1 MTAGEIVHGR
11 AGSERHRF
19 SAGREALLLSCFTL
33 PWLNPFTDGPSTWV
47 GPWLVSFVCGV
58 IAYGIERPAWP
69 ARGVTVFL
77 GAVSGWALI
86 RSGWTPETVAL
97 ATACLLV
104 WMSAAAAGN
113 DGRPIDWGRVTA
125 RSWLVAALFST
136 FAGLCQYFGFADYL
150 APWINTTSAG
160 EAFANLRQRNQFAS
174 LTMLGMAV
182 VLFWWPAGCRRGL
195 AMAAL
200 IWLAVGN
207 AVTTSRT
214 GLLQMILMG
223 LLAAIWPQARRWRA
237 GLWGVAML
245 SYIVAAVALPW
256 ALEASTGIDA
266 GHLWSR
272 VASSAECGSRF
283 VLWSNVAHLIAQKP
297 WLGWGWGEL
306 DFAHFT
312 TLYPGPRFC
321 DILDNAH
328 NLPLHLAV
336 ELGLPAA
343 VLFCAGLCWA
353 LVRAKPWRESDPVRQ
368 LAWAALLVIAV
379 HSLLEYPLW
388 YGPFQIALGLSL
400 GLLCA
405 PRGAIA
411 APVSGASKPK
421 HGASLALAVLALA
434 GSAYAAW
441 DYHRISQIY
450 LPVASRSPGWR
461 DDPLPRMRDS
471 WLFRNQV
478 RFAELTITP
487 LARDNA
493 AWTHDSAADLLHFS
507 PEPRV
512 IEKLIDS
519 SVMLGRSDEA
529 LLQLARFRAAFP
541 QAYAQWRQGSGAAP

>member
-1 MTAGEIVHGR
+1 MQATLIFV
-11 AGSERHRF
+11 
-19 SAGREALLLSCFTL
+19 LITL

-47 GPWLVSFVCGV
+47 GPWLVSFICGV
-58 IAYGIERPAWP
+58 VAYGIERPAWP
-69 ARGVTVFL
+69 ARGLTVFL
-77 GAVSGWALI
+77 ALISGWTLI
-86 RSGWTPETVAL
+86 RSGWAPEIVAL
-97 ATACLLV
+97 AAGCLLI
-104 WMSAAAAGN
+104 WMSAALTSNRGEAVA
-113 DGRPIDWGRVTA
+113 WGRMVALAWFAAAAVSTF
-125 RSWLVAALFST
+125 AALF
-136 FAGLCQYFGFADYL
+136 QYFGLSGAL
-150 APWINTTSAG
+150 SPWVNTTEIG
-160 EAFANLRQRNQFAS
+160 EAFANLRQRNQFATLAS
-174 LTMLGMAV
+174 LGMAGL
-182 VLFWWPAGCRRGL
+182 LFWLLPGL
-195 AMAAL
+195 KRWHASVAIVGLGIGSAL
-200 IWLAVGN
+200 
-207 AVTTSRT
+207 TTSRT
-214 GLLQMILMG
+214 GLVEIVLLG
-223 LLAAIWPQARRWRA
+223 LLACLWPGPRWERARVWA
-237 GLWGVAML
+237 LGML
-245 SYIVAAVALPW
+245 AYLVSSLVLPW
-256 ALEASTGIDA
+256 LLEVATGA
-266 GHLWSR
+266 NAEHLWSR
-272 VASSAECGSRF
+272 VSEASGCGSRV
-283 VLWSNVAHLIAQKP
+283 VLWSNVVHLIAQKP

-353 LVRAKPWRESDPVRQ
+353 LARAKPWRESDPVRQ

-400 GLLCA
+400 GLLYA
-405 PRGAIA
+405 PRGAAEAPTSRA
-411 APVSGASKPK
+411 AKPV
-421 HGASLALAVLALA
+421 HGVRLALAVLALA

-529 LLQLARFRAAFP
+529 VLQLARFRAAFP
-541 QAYAQWRQGSGAAP
+541 QAYAQWRQESGIAP